1 MKRIATMQDLS
12 CVGKCSLSVVIPV
25 LAAMGIETAAIPTA
39 VLSANSAFP
48 GFTFRELTKD
58 IPGILQHWKRIDL
71 SFDAIYIGYLGNA
84 RQAELVKELF
94 ASFPSPSSDKAGASL
109 RIIDPAMADNGKLY
123 RGVSSDIIGA
133 MRKLVSLAGVITPNL
148 TEGCLLTGTMYRE
161 DMNSDEIGEL
171 ILKLSQ
177 LGGTDDDPYPELTR
191 PVRRSVILTGMS
203 MHEGELGAVCYDAQ
217 TGEFAGCYNDQIPG
231 HFHGTGDIFTAVVTG
246 ALTLGFPLQDATQLA
261 VDFTYE
267 SIRHTLEIPERER
280 TGVSFE
286 AALPWLIGRLA
297 G

>member
-58 IPGILQHWKRIDL
+58 IPGILQHWKRIGL
-71 SFDAIYIGYLGNA
+71 TFDAIYIGYLGNA
-84 RQAELVKELF
+84 RQADLVKELF
-94 ASFPSPSSDKAGASL
+94 TSFSPGTEPGRSPL
-109 RIIDPAMADNGKLY
+109 RVIDPAMADNGKLY
-123 RGVSSDIIGA
+123 RGVSSDMIGA
-133 MRKLVSLAGVITPNL
+133 MRRLVSLAGVITPNL

-161 DMNSDEIGEL
+161 DMNRDEIGEL

-177 LGGTDDDPYPELTR
+177 LGGTDEEPIPELTR
-191 PVRRSVILTGMS
+191 PVRKSVILTGMS
-203 MHEGELGAVCYDAQ
+203 FHEGEVGAVCYDAQ
-217 TGEFAGCYNDQIPG
+217 TGEFSGCYNELVPG
-231 HFHGTGDIFTAVVTG
+231 HFHGTGDIFTAVITG
-246 ALTLGFPLQDATQLA
+246 ALTLGLSLQEATQLA
-261 VDFTYE
+261 VDFTLE
-267 SIRHTLEIPERER
+267 SIKHTSDVPERER

-286 AALPWLIGRLA
+286 AALPWLIDKLA
-297 G
+297 